1 MDEYLASID
10 RFIVVQFIE
19 GVIFREEVGRLCW
32 KLLEDAAFVVFADEG
47 LVINVVELVVV
58 FLRVLDLQFGDVLQC
73 GREGAVGGDVLLE
86 VFLVFLFVVGNRHN
100 KDVVVNLPLADVVLL
115 VSLLKLLHFLCTP
128 PQFECVIIL
137 TLSRTFWG
145 EEPLCPARQF
155 NQNIRFGLRLSV
167 EQIAEEDSG
176 TTETASWLLLLF
188 LFDL

>member
-1 MDEYLASID
+1 
-10 RFIVVQFIE
+10 
-19 GVIFREEVGRLCW
+19 
-32 KLLEDAAFVVFADEG
+32 VFADEG

-137 TLSRTFWG
+137 TLSRTF
-145 EEPLCPARQF
+145 
-155 NQNIRFGLRLSV
+155 
-167 EQIAEEDSG
+167 
-176 TTETASWLLLLF
+176 
-188 LFDL
+188 